1 MSEITETSSSVIDL
15 RKNRLRKNL
24 IKELYKTNTTSINKL
39 SRLFHSSIPSATAI
53 VNEMQREGW
62 VIEKGVGIAKAGRP
76 PVLYGLNPSKKA
88 TLILD
93 INRNES
99 NFFVL
104 NLSNEILYKH
114 ESGLQLE
121 NSPFYLEK
129 LTEEL
134 DRFLSK
140 ILLPA
145 SSFWGIGISMPGLIS
160 SAEGL
165 NLSYR
170 DLVPEGGSLTEY
182 LSNKYQL
189 PVIIINDTHATAL
202 GEYRFGLAKR
212 YKNVL
217 TINIDWGVGLG
228 ILINGEVFEGSQGF
242 AGELGHIQAK
252 ADGILCEC
260 GKIGCL
266 DTLTSAVALIRQ
278 AQEGIA
284 EGTATLLTKLAAED
298 VAALSAN
305 HIIQA
310 VRMGDGFSIDLLS
323 DLGTELGKGLAI
335 AVHLFNPEAI
345 IVTGV
350 LAQAG
355 SFITNP
361 MGQAINRYCLTD
373 FRDSLKIKISELGA
387 KARLLG
393 CQAYVINHLADKEFQ
408 D

>member
-53 VNEMQREGW
+53 VNEMQRDGW

-373 FRDSLKIKISELGA
+373 FRESLKIKISELGA

>member
-53 VNEMQREGW
+53 VNEMQRDGW

-76 PVLYGLNPSKKA
+76 PVLYGLNPSKKV

-278 AQEGIA
+278 AQERIA

-373 FRDSLKIKISELGA
+373 FRESLKIKISELGA

>member
-53 VNEMQREGW
+53 VNEMQRDGW
-62 VIEKGVGIAKAGRP
+62 VIEKGVGTAKAGRP
-76 PVLYGLNPSKKA
+76 PVLYGLNPSKKV

-134 DRFLSK
+134 DHFLSK

-160 SAEGL
+160 SAEGF

-373 FRDSLKIKISELGA
+373 FRESLKIKISELGA

-393 CQAYVINHLADKEFQ
+393 CQANVINHLADKEFQ

>member
-53 VNEMQREGW
+53 VNEMQRDGW

-212 YKNVL
+212 YKNAL

>member
-53 VNEMQREGW
+53 VNEMQRDGW

-76 PVLYGLNPSKKA
+76 PVLYGLNPSKKV

-373 FRDSLKIKISELGA
+373 FRESLKIKISELGA

>member
-24 IKELYKTNTTSINKL
+24 IKELYKINTTSINKL

-53 VNEMQREGW
+53 VNEMQRDGW

-76 PVLYGLNPSKKA
+76 PVLYGLNPSKKV

-129 LTEEL
+129 LIEEL

>member
-53 VNEMQREGW
+53 VNEMQRDGW
-62 VIEKGVGIAKAGRP
+62 VIEKGVGTAKAGRP
-76 PVLYGLNPSKKA
+76 PVLYGLNPSKKV

>member
-53 VNEMQREGW
+53 VNEMQRDGW

-76 PVLYGLNPSKKA
+76 PVLYGLNPSKKV

-129 LTEEL
+129 LIEEL

>member
-53 VNEMQREGW
+53 VNEMQRDGW
-62 VIEKGVGIAKAGRP
+62 VIEKGVGTAKAGRP
-76 PVLYGLNPSKKA
+76 PVLYGLNPSKKV

-373 FRDSLKIKISELGA
+373 FRESLKIKISELGA

>member
-1 MSEITETSSSVIDL
+1 MSEQSETSSSVIDL

-24 IKELYKTNTTSINKL
+24 IKELYKTSTTSINKL
-39 SRLFHSSIPSATAI
+39 SRLFHSSIPSATTI

-62 VIEKGVGIAKAGRP
+62 VMEKGVGTAKAGRP
-76 PVLYGLNPSKKA
+76 PVLYGLNPSKKV

-93 INRNES
+93 INRNET
-99 NFFVL
+99 NFFILDL
-104 NLSNEILYKH
+104 NNDILYRH
-114 ESGLQLE
+114 ESSLHLE
-121 NSPFYLEK
+121 NSPRYLEK
-129 LTEEL
+129 LVEEL
-134 DRFLSK
+134 DQFLAK
-140 ILLPA
+140 VLVPIT
-145 SSFWGIGISMPGLIS
+145 SFWGIGISMPGLVSTAQGI
-160 SAEGL
+160 
-165 NLSYR
+165 NQSYR
-170 DLVPEGGSLTEY
+170 EVAQDGGSLTEV
-182 LSNKYQL
+182 LSNKYLL

-212 YKNVL
+212 YRHVL

-228 ILINGEVFEGSQGF
+228 ILLNGEVFEGSLGF
-242 AGELGHIQAK
+242 AGELGHIQAR

-278 AQEGIA
+278 AQEGISQ
-284 EGTATLLTKLAAED
+284 GTATLLTKLAGED
-298 VAALSAN
+298 ISSLSAG

-323 DLGTELGKGLAI
+323 ALGTELGKGLAI

-361 MGQAINRYCLTD
+361 MGQAINRYCLSD
-373 FRDSLKIKISELGA
+373 FRDSLKIMISELGS

-393 CQAYVINHLADKEFQ
+393 CQAYVVNYLADREFQ

>member
-53 VNEMQREGW
+53 VNEMQRDGW

>member
-53 VNEMQREGW
+53 VNEMQRDGW

-76 PVLYGLNPSKKA
+76 PVLYGLNPSKKV

>member
-1 MSEITETSSSVIDL
+1 AAPL
-15 RKNRLRKNL
+15 H
-24 IKELYKTNTTSINKL
+24 NTT
-39 SRLFHSSIPSATAI
+39 LFRSPSL
-53 VNEMQREGW
+53 W
-62 VIEKGVGIAKAGRP
+62 VVGI
-76 PVLYGLNPSKKA
+76 S
-88 TLILD
+88 I
-93 INRNES
+93 
-99 NFFVL
+99 
-104 NLSNEILYKH
+104 
-114 ESGLQLE
+114 
-121 NSPFYLEK
+121 
-129 LTEEL
+129 
-134 DRFLSK
+134 
-140 ILLPA
+140 
-145 SSFWGIGISMPGLIS
+145 PGLIS

-170 DLVPEGGSLTEY
+170 DLGPEGGSHTEY

-305 HIIQA
+305 HIIQ
-310 VRMGDGFSIDLLS
+310 
-323 DLGTELGKGLAI
+323 
-335 AVHLFNPEAI
+335 
-345 IVTGV
+345 
-350 LAQAG
+350 
-355 SFITNP
+355 
-361 MGQAINRYCLTD
+361 
-373 FRDSLKIKISELGA
+373 
-387 KARLLG
+387 
-393 CQAYVINHLADKEFQ
+393 
-408 D
+408 

>member
-24 IKELYKTNTTSINKL
+24 IKELYKINTTSINKL

-53 VNEMQREGW
+53 VNEMQRDGW

-76 PVLYGLNPSKKA
+76 PVLYGLNPSKKV

-212 YKNVL
+212 YKNAL

>member
-373 FRDSLKIKISELGA
+373 FRESLKIKISELGA

>member
-53 VNEMQREGW
+53 VNEMQRDGW

-93 INRNES
+93 INRNEA

>member
-24 IKELYKTNTTSINKL
+24 IKELYKINTTSINKL

-53 VNEMQREGW
+53 VNEMQRDGW

-76 PVLYGLNPSKKA
+76 PVLYGLNPSKKV

-373 FRDSLKIKISELGA
+373 FRESLKIKISELGA

>member
-53 VNEMQREGW
+53 VNEMQRDGW

-76 PVLYGLNPSKKA
+76 PVLYGLNPSKKV

-212 YKNVL
+212 YKNAL

>member
-24 IKELYKTNTTSINKL
+24 IKELYKINTTSINKL

-53 VNEMQREGW
+53 VNEMQRDGW

-76 PVLYGLNPSKKA
+76 PVLYGLNPSKKV

>member
-53 VNEMQREGW
+53 VNEMQRDGW
-62 VIEKGVGIAKAGRP
+62 VIEKGVGTAKAGRP
-76 PVLYGLNPSKKA
+76 PVLYGLNPSKKV

-373 FRDSLKIKISELGA
+373 FRESLKIKISELGA

-393 CQAYVINHLADKEFQ
+393 CQANVINHLADKEFQ